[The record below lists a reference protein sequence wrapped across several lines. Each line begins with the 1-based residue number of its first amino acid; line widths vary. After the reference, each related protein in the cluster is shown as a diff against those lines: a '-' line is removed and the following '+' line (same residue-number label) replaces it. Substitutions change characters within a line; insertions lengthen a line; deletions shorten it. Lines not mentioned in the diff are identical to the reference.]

1 MFLRFV
7 FVLSVASRHFRYA
20 NLKEF
25 HSREIHKKQKVKM

>member
-1 MFLRFV
+1 MFFRV
-7 FVLSVASRHFRYA
+7 FARILVSRCFRYA